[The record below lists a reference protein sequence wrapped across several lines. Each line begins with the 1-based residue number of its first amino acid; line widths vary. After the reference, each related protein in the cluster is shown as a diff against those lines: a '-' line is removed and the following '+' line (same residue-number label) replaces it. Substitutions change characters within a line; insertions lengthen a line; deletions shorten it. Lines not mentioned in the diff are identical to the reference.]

1 MTEPEASHLIRTLK
15 RQILLAGVWKVGVL
29 AIILIASVGA
39 ASTWTSP
46 QQSKLLWALSIA
58 GAGIWIIFTILGLR
72 QARESNQA
80 AVYIATGRL
89 DLAEQ
94 QLRNAAL
101 AFNLHRRGKLLACHN
116 LAVVAHGRHEYAT
129 AAALSAGVIELGHGA
144 LRGVSRICR
153 ILLADCMLEL
163 HNPEAARRAIEPIPL
178 GDPGVPLSEQL
189 LLLPIRLR
197 CDAALKAY
205 DHILIDLPNKVRR
218 AELLDS
224 PKAAMCHQILA
235 DACARGGRRSEA
247 DFLRKR
253 AELYHDDK
261 GPDAQK
267 ELASDAGD

>member
-1 MTEPEASHLIRTLK
+1 MTEPEAAQFIRTLR
-15 RQILLAGVWKVGVL
+15 RQILIAGVWKVGIL
-29 AIILIASVGA
+29 ALIVIAAVGA
-39 ASTWTSP
+39 AGPWASP
-46 QQSKLLWALSIA
+46 EQGKMLWAISVAAA
-58 GAGIWIIFTILGLR
+58 GLWVVFTILGLR

-80 AVYIATGRL
+80 AIYIATGRL
-89 DLAEQ
+89 DLAEK

-101 AFNLHRRGKLLACHN
+101 AFNLHRRAKLLACHN
-116 LAVVAHGRHEYAT
+116 LAVVAHGRKEYKT
-129 AAALSAGVIELGHGA
+129 AAALSAGVIELGRGA
-144 LRGVSRICR
+144 LRSVSRICR

-205 DHILIDLPNKVRR
+205 DHILIDLPSKVRR

-235 DACARGGRRSEA
+235 DACAHDGRRIEA
-247 DFLRKR
+247 AFLQRR
-253 AELYHDDK
+253 AELYHDTSEPEGK
-261 GPDAQK
+261 KALATDA
-267 ELASDAGD
+267 AD

>member
-1 MTEPEASHLIRTLK
+1 MTQNEASRLIRTLR
-15 RQILLAGVWKVGVL
+15 RQILFASVWKVGIL
-29 AIILIASVGA
+29 ALIVVASVGA
-39 ASTWTSP
+39 ASAWTTP
-46 QQSKLLWALSIA
+46 EQSKMLWALSVASA
-58 GAGIWIIFTILGLR
+58 GVWILFVILGLR
-72 QARESNQA
+72 QTREANQA

-94 QLRNAAL
+94 QLRTAAL

-116 LAVVAHGRHEYAT
+116 LAVVAHGRREYET
-129 AAALSAGVIELGHGA
+129 AAALSAGVIELGQGA

-197 CDAALKAY
+197 CDAALDAY

-235 DACARGGRRSEA
+235 DACDRSGRRSEA

-253 AELYHDDK
+253 AELYHDSA
-261 GPDAQK
+261 PADARK
-267 ELASDAGD
+267 ELASDADD